1 MRNGFLFTKEWTYA
15 INWFLALK
23 PVSEELNINITYEHS
38 EYQYKI
44 AEIKGETGS
53 ADCDSYICK
62 FAKIASNE
70 NLNPEPISN
79 AYMTALNWHCV
90 LRKTLTT

>member
-1 MRNGFLFTKEWTYA
+1 MKDLNSVWNGFLFTKVWTYA
-15 INWFLALK
+15 INGFLALK
-23 PVSEELNINITYEHS
+23 PVSKEMNINITYEHS

-53 ADCDSYICK
+53 ADCENYICK

-70 NLNPEPISN
+70 NLNLKPISY
-79 AYMTALNWHCV
+79 AYMTALN
-90 LRKTLTT
+90 